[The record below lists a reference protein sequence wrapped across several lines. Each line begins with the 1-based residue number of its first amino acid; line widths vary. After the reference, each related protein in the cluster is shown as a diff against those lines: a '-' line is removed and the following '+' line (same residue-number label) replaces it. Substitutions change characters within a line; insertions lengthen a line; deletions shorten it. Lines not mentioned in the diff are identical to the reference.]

1 MIFGISG
8 GLSMKFSQKEKKE
21 LMLFFLILLMIFAAG
36 FVGWLNI
43 QNVYYGY
50 RYSKLISMEKKTTSK
65 NKSLVLKDLKI
76 AEKGGNPPYSF
87 IPVGSFHGKLKK
99 TGTVKVVFGLAG
111 KHKST
116 VAETFGNIYY
126 IFKYLK
132 FHHIKYKLA
141 LVIYGA
147 QASRLGYKQMGSPD
161 FNNSLRI
168 FHEEGLKI
176 YVCYNAL
183 MINHEIGAMIPKFV
197 HPVPMGVLK
206 IYELRKTGYIYFTNP

>member
-1 MIFGISG
+1 MIKTVLGVTAI
-8 GLSMKFSQKEKKE
+8 
-21 LMLFFLILLMIFAAG
+21 IFALIFIASFYIG
-36 FVGWLNI
+36 
-43 QNVYYGY
+43 NVYYGY

-76 AEKGGNPPYSF
+76 AKKGGNPPYSF
-87 IPVGSFHGKLKK
+87 IPVGTFHGKLKK

-111 KHKST
+111 KHKAT

-183 MINHEIGAMIPKFV
+183 MVNHEIGAMIPKFV

-206 IYELRKTGYIYFTNP
+206 IYELRKAGYMYFTNP